1 LKQPNVVRV
10 PDTKPVRPIDV
21 RPIDARPFNVRSI
34 DMLAVVC
41 LTLCCAAW
49 GLNQVAIKVAN
60 TGMSPLYQAGLRSAI
75 AAVLVMV
82 WARWRGIALFQ
93 ADGSLWPGVAVGA
106 LLAGNFMFIG
116 PGLELTDASRG
127 ILFLYAAPFLVAIGA
142 HIWIPGEKLSGLKVV
157 GLVAAFGGLVVSTIG
172 RSAVISGP
180 HQALGDFYCFV
191 GAVFWAASTL
201 VIRTTKLQVITP
213 EKILFYQLVV
223 ATPLLFLAAWV
234 VGERGITNPTS
245 SVLIGF
251 VFSTVAVVF
260 VSYLVWFWLL
270 RSYPASEVSV
280 FTFLAPVFGV
290 LSGYLLLNEQVSWSL
305 AGALVLITVGIGLV
319 AKPVR
324 QSNPGRGLGGK

>member
-1 LKQPNVVRV
+1 LKQPTHGRDADGV
-10 PDTKPVRPIDV
+10 TTQFIGVRPIDV
-21 RPIDARPFNVRSI
+21 
-34 DMLAVVC
+34 LAVVC

-60 TGMSPLYQAGLRSAI
+60 TGMSPLFQAGLRCAV
-75 AAVLVMV
+75 AAVLVV
-82 WARWRGIALFQ
+82 IWARWRGIALVE
-93 ADGSLWPGVAVGA
+93 ADGSFWPGVAVGA

-127 ILFLYAAPFLVAIGA
+127 ILFLYAAPFLVALGA
-142 HIWIPGEKLSGLKVV
+142 HMWIPGERLSGLKVV
-157 GLVAAFGGLVVSTIG
+157 GLMAAFAGLAVSTVG
-172 RSAVISGP
+172 RSAASSGP

-201 VIRTTKLQVITP
+201 VIRTTTLKAITP

-223 ATPLLFLAAWV
+223 STPLLFLGAWGL
-234 VGERGITNPTS
+234 GESGITNPTPIVMIS
-245 SVLIGF
+245 FI
-251 VFSTVAVVF
+251 FSTVAVVF

-280 FTFLAPVFGV
+280 FTFLAPIFGV
-290 LSGYLLLNEQVSWSL
+290 VSGYILLNEQVGWSL
-305 AGALVLITVGIGLV
+305 VGALALVTVGIALV

-324 QSNPGRGLGGK
+324 ASKF